1 MMTRTAIKQVEARN
15 RYFEWAKEWV
25 LTDFGAAI
33 YTLNLVVFR
42 IPARTAI
49 LFTAIL
55 MAGRT
60 WSPRMAEIR
69 LSWEALRPSSNS
81 LRKAAIT

>member
-42 IPARTAI
+42 ASCHSVHRYPD
-49 LFTAIL
+49 
-55 MAGRT
+55 G
-60 WSPRMAEIR
+60 W
-69 LSWEALRPSSNS
+69 
-81 LRKAAIT
+81 